1 MFGKL
6 INNKNG
12 IFGEVEDYLYRI
24 EYQARGAGH
33 THTLLWIKDAPVIGK
48 NSAEEVKAYIESVCT
63 CAKADPETSLSWHQL
78 VTKFQTH
85 RCNKYYTKVYKQN
98 NKFYKKYRFGFP
110 RPSKTGLE
118 LNDVIDCLAV
128 NTKKQPRKRL
138 YHLAR
143 KTDESAINGYNRALL
158 LANQANADVQYI
170 ANDFIFCPMLLYM
183 HWTDNK

>member
-1 MFGKL
+1 MKSRTTCTGSNTKL
-6 INNKNG
+6 
-12 IFGEVEDYLYRI
+12 EVQD
-24 EYQARGAGH
+24 

-48 NSAEEVKAYIESVCT
+48 NSAEEVKAYIESICT
-63 CAKADPETSLSWHQL
+63 CAKPDPETSPSLHQL

-85 RCNKYYTKVYKQN
+85 HCNKYCTKVYKQN
-98 NKFYKKYRFGFP
+98 NKFYKKCRFGFP

-118 LNDVIDCLAV
+118 LNDVTDCLAV

-138 YHLAR
+138 YYLAR

-183 HWTDNK
+183 HWTDNIMVYCFLGC